1 VLTVTEDGRQV
12 TRPTRVLD
20 TVEQRPALEAE
31 ILARVQEDGRRAGV
45 DVKEIRLG
53 ESVIPPELLLA
64 RQRQQLAEQL
74 KAAFVQEQAAQVQR
88 QQVEAARATADQQS
102 DLVKAQISV
111 QTANLGRQ
119 RREAE
124 GAGERLYLEQV
135 AAGQQAQTAVLGQDK
150 VFMFNMADKIATV
163 LAANPEILANQRWPL
178 FIGGN
183 SLENAAAILTGLQ
196 NVAGG
201 AGVEKR

>member
-74 KAAFVQEQAAQVQR
+74 KAAFVQEQAAQV
-88 QQVEAARATADQQS
+88 
-102 DLVKAQISV
+102 
-111 QTANLGRQ
+111 
-119 RREAE
+119 
-124 GAGERLYLEQV
+124 
-135 AAGQQAQTAVLGQDK
+135 
-150 VFMFNMADKIATV
+150 
-163 LAANPEILANQRWPL
+163 
-178 FIGGN
+178 
-183 SLENAAAILTGLQ
+183 
-196 NVAGG
+196 
-201 AGVEKR
+201 